1 MTHTETLKRLAVAA
15 VAIPLIIGA
24 SLQGGVVF
32 VLYVCIVAA
41 GSFYEFHGFFREKQG
56 ALTAL
61 PGIIALVLVCFDLY
75 FTAGKTVLLF
85 IFVLFMYETIRL
97 IHAGAFAEVRMLT
110 ATITGLIYS
119 SFFAVF
125 ILIRE
130 LPAHIGWSYRSG
142 GYMVLLIFSGI
153 WILDSSAYFV
163 GSSVKKR
170 HPMSP
175 VISPNKSWEGAIAGF
190 FAAVAAVFLLGR
202 VWVPT
207 LTLSDLLVIGAII
220 GVFGQISDLSESL
233 FKRSNG
239 IKDSSHIIPGHGGI
253 LDRFDSSLL
262 VAPICYLYL
271 ALKYMY
277 GFLS

>member
-1 MTHTETLKRLAVAA
+1 MKHSETIKRLAVAA

-24 SLQGGVVF
+24 SLQGGVLF

-41 GSFYEFHGFFREKQG
+41 GSFYEFHGFFRKGQG
-56 ALTAL
+56 PLTAL
-61 PGIIALVLVCFDLY
+61 PGIVVLILICFDLY
-75 FTAGKTVLLF
+75 ATAGKTVLLYLF
-85 IFVLFMYETIRL
+85 ILFMYETIRL
-97 IHAGAFAEVRMLT
+97 IHTGAFEQVRMLT

-130 LPAHIGWSYRSG
+130 LPSLAGWSYRTG
-142 GYMVLLIFSGI
+142 GYLVLLVFSGI

-163 GSSVKKR
+163 GSSVKRR
-170 HPMSP
+170 HAMSA
-175 VISPNKSWEGAIAGF
+175 VISPNKSWEGAAAGF
-190 FAAVAAVFLLGR
+190 LAAVLAVLLLGR
-202 VWVPT
+202 VWTPT
-207 LTLSDLLVIGAII
+207 LTLSDLLVVGGII
-220 GVFGQISDLSESL
+220 GVFGQVSDLSESL
-233 FKRSNG
+233 FKRATG

-271 ALKYMY
+271 ALKYVH
-277 GFLS
+277 GFIS